1 MLGASG
7 EAMAIAV
14 SRAGGLGSFPA
25 AGSTPDQIA
34 AACAA
39 IREASAA
46 PFAVN
51 LFVLDTARPD
61 PVDVRAAMD
70 RLAPW
75 RERFRLPPQAL
86 PNQWAQPFDEQFAAL
101 LDIAPPVAS
110 FTFGVLP
117 PERVQALQA
126 RGVFVIGTATSE
138 AEARAWSL
146 AGADAICAQGFEA
159 GGHRGSFLELEPEA
173 AVGTLALT
181 RLIRRAVELP
191 VIAAGG
197 IADGAGV
204 AAALVLGADA
214 AQVGTAYLLCEESL
228 IAPAW
233 RRAIEA
239 APDDPTRLTRAFSGR
254 WARGVENAFMR
265 EMRAWER
272 DVPAYPVQNALTQ
285 ELRAASARGGSADAM
300 SLWAG
305 QAVRLARPGRAADV
319 TAELWGDARAAL
331 GAVARRADGAGE
343 FLA

>member
-25 AGSTPDQIA
+25 AGSSPAQIA

-39 IREASAA
+39 IREATDA

-51 LFVLDTARPD
+51 LFVLDPAQPD
-61 PVDVRAAMD
+61 PEKVRAAMD

-75 RERFRLPPQAL
+75 RERFGLPTQAS
-86 PNQWAQPFDEQFAAL
+86 PDQWAQPFDGQFAAL
-101 LDIAPPVAS
+101 LDVAPPVAS
-110 FTFGVLP
+110 FTFGVLAR
-117 PERVQALQA
+117 ERVEALRS
-126 RGVFVIGTATSE
+126 RGVFVIGTATSVR
-138 AEARAWSL
+138 EARAWSQ

-159 GGHRGSFLELEPEA
+159 GGHRGSFLELEPES
-173 AVGTLALT
+173 AVGTFALT
-181 RLIRRAVELP
+181 RLICCAVDAP

-214 AQVGTAYLLCEESL
+214 VQVGTAYLLCEESL

-233 RRAIEA
+233 RRAIEN
-239 APDDPTRLTRAFSGR
+239 APDDSTRLTRAFSGR
-254 WARGVENAFMR
+254 WAQGVENIFMR
-265 EMRAWER
+265 EMRAVER

-285 ELRAASARGGSADAM
+285 ELRAASARADSAEAM

-305 QAVRLARPGRAADV
+305 QAVRLARPGRSGDV
-319 TAELWGDARAAL
+319 TRELWADARAAL
-331 GAVARRADGAGE
+331 GAVARFANGE
-343 FLA
+343 GKLPA

>member
-25 AGSTPDQIA
+25 AGSSPAQIA

-39 IREASAA
+39 IREATDA

-51 LFVLDTARPD
+51 LFVLDPARPD
-61 PVDVRAAMD
+61 ADEVRAAVE

-75 RERFRLPPQAL
+75 RERFGLPPQAI
-86 PNQWAQPFDEQFAAL
+86 PNQWAQAFDEQFAAVL
-101 LDIAPPVAS
+101 EIAPPVAS
-110 FTFGVLP
+110 FTFGVLDAD
-117 PERVQALQA
+117 RVQARRA
-126 RGVFVIGTATSE
+126 RGVFVIGTATGV
-138 AEARAWSL
+138 AEARAWAQ

-159 GGHRGSFLELEPEA
+159 GGHRGSFLELAPEA
-173 AVGTLALT
+173 AVGTFALT
-181 RLIRRAVELP
+181 RLICCAVDLP

-214 AQVGTAYLLCEESL
+214 AQAGTAYLLCEESL
-228 IAPAW
+228 IAAAW
-233 RRAIEA
+233 RQAIEA

-265 EMRAWER
+265 EMRAAER
-272 DVPAYPVQNALTQ
+272 EVPAYPVQNALTQ
-285 ELRAASARGGSADAM
+285 ELRAASARAGSAEAM

-305 QAVRLARPGRAADV
+305 QGVKLARPGRAADV
-319 TAELWGDARAAL
+319 TLALWGDARAKL
-331 GAVARRADGAGE
+331 GRAARDADAKGDVPT
-343 FLA
+343 